1 MWMTKGK
8 VTNKQMK
15 ENLNIKDTKVRGLIE
30 CSDLSF
36 SYESGAQILKDIT
49 FSTKEGEAVGIVGAN
64 GAGKSTLLRILV
76 GLETTY
82 KGEVLIDKIAVK
94 RDTLAAVRAHAGY
107 LFQDSDNQL
116 FTQSVY
122 QDVAFAPRN
131 YGLEEKEVDKRVME
145 ALETMGITHL
155 KDKQIYKM
163 SGGEKKM
170 ASIATLLSMTPDIL
184 LFDEPSIALDP
195 SNRRT
200 LINVLNRLKLTKLIA
215 SHDLDLILE
224 TCSRVILISEGS
236 IIKDGPAEVI
246 LKDKAVLEANHLE
259 LPLCMQGY
267 IPYKEAIDKGSK
279 EGAE

>member
-1 MWMTKGK
+1 MWLSKEKGAVK
-8 VTNKQMK
+8 G
-15 ENLNIKDTKVRGLIE
+15 IKINGEQETGYRGIIE
-30 CSDLSF
+30 CSNLSF
-36 SYESGAQILKDIT
+36 SYEKGMDILKGIN
-49 FSTKEGEAVGIVGAN
+49 FATKEGEAVGIVGAN

-82 KGEVLIDKIAVK
+82 SGEVLVDKIPVS

-131 YGLEEKEVDKRVME
+131 YGLGEEEVDKRVME
-145 ALETMGITHL
+145 ALAAMGITHL

-163 SGGEKKM
+163 SGGEKKL

-184 LFDEPSIALDP
+184 LFDEPSVALDP

-200 LINVLNRLKLTKLIA
+200 LINVLNRLELTKLIA

-224 TCSRVILISEGS
+224 TCSRVILVSEGK
-236 IIKDGPAEVI
+236 IVKEGPAEEI
-246 LKDKAVLEANHLE
+246 LKDRELLESNHLE

-267 IPYKEAIDKGSK
+267 TPFKSTPGEN
-279 EGAE
+279 